1 MYFLLKTLSPEL
13 IYIRWY
19 AAKQPACQP
28 QTAFIA
34 HLRQQLDETTTPL
47 YFLSDLRYGRI
58 QDVSVIQQLAAL
70 TQHPN
75 WGGSAAFS
83 ENLISQIMVG
93 SFTRL
98 RRSPEPSVRRELFTK
113 PEEAIASLEHLKA
126 GLTTDIDW
134 TATLA

>member
-1 MYFLLKTLSPEL
+1 MYFQLKTLSPEL

-19 AAKQPACQP
+19 ATKQPACQP

-34 HLRQQLDETTTPL
+34 HLRQRLDETTTPL
-47 YFLSDLRYGRI
+47 CFLSDLRYGRI
-58 QDVSVIQQLAAL
+58 QDVGVIQQLASL

-75 WGGSAAFS
+75 WAGSAAFS

-98 RRSPEPSVRRELFTK
+98 RRSPEPPSRRELFTK
-113 PEEAIASLEHLKA
+113 PNEAIASLEHLKA

>member
-34 HLRQQLDETTTPL
+34 HLRQRLDETTTPL